1 MRLPNIQPSPRATV
15 TVPRLCGGLNLWDQ
29 PEQVGDNQLT
39 ACNNVWWHDGALQ
52 TRPGLRKTVT
62 FTDDYNICRSLNE
75 RELLLTSYHDY
86 IDEGEDVNK
95 LYGTLIRSD
104 GTVQPL
110 GDVKNCWEQFYE
122 DGCALGIRTNRAKTN
137 GYDWVWHT
145 CSGGYRNE
153 AIGYNEEQKRW
164 DTVELYVPLLMM
176 NGKGNKSTTEG
187 KSTMVEAVNLLTQS
201 CRCTYTT
208 DGVSDRYDLP
218 LPMVYDKTTVTLTLY
233 DEAAVTRTVSMWG
246 YSAFFEQPYAPQLL
260 GLDAAKYSSV
270 RLKVILSN
278 NAVHFE
284 AYGTPVGG
292 GTETK
297 IDGFVLPA
305 VDGERGNNLDV
316 TTGLNGKRFY
326 GNINAEPSWTML
338 SRMTKAVWYG
348 GGRSGLDT
356 GAHLFVTGNEQFPN
370 LLHWSDVNNPLY
382 FPENNYAYVG
392 EDSSPITALAKQGE
406 LLVIFREHDIY
417 CVQYVAGEVPTA
429 QQLEDGEVIETTV
442 HKSYFPITQLHPNI
456 GCDCPDTV
464 RLVNNKLVWLT
475 SDGRVHILT
484 AASQY
489 SERNVRQASPLIEQA
504 LRSHTKAELQAALAG
519 EYEGYYVLLVGN
531 KLYLMDCQ
539 TAAFTSFQY
548 YSREETAQKALPWY
562 VWTLP
567 PHVYSGLVYD
577 GEGLTLVAEDGEG
590 CSALYTFGGDSDDGE
605 PIESS
610 FTTKLFRFEEGNS
623 RMSIGRLQ
631 LCVGDAAGC
640 RITVQYV
647 TEQGTTEDG
656 YLLECD
662 GGHHGAL
669 RRYPLTPHL
678 RMVDCFG
685 LTLTARQPM
694 TVAGLQINYKKQ
706 GVVR

>member
-62 FTDDYNICRSLNE
+62 TDGIGGTLRRQNLSE
-75 RELLLTSYHDY
+75 RETLLMRFEGQGAGSYIFY
-86 IDEGEDVNK
+86 AALITTAENDV
-95 LYGTLIRSD
+95 GTAPHIELIGSRNRYFLAHSD
-104 GTVQPL
+104 HGVPVSM
-110 GDVKNCWEQFYE
+110 GV
-122 DGCALGIRTNRAKTN
+122 RAPRN
-137 GYDWVWHT
+137 AAYDWVFFMDTGAVVTYAAAEGWKQIER
-145 CSGGYRNE
+145 YRVSDGKFDPY
-153 AIGYNEEQKRW
+153 I
-164 DTVELYVPLLMM
+164 PLVMM
-176 NGKGNKSTTEG
+176 NGHGHDTPGDAKAVTP
-187 KSTMVEAVNLLTQS
+187 EAFNLLTPQA
-201 CRCTYTT
+201 RFTFTT
-208 DGVSDRYDLP
+208 DGISKVYP
-218 LPMVYDKTTVTLTLY
+218 LPMEGRPVRARLTLY
-233 DEAAVTRTVSMWG
+233 DKNIDGTVTPYTVEATHFDSTDNLGVFDGLTGADLGRSDVSVVHIQVVGKQVICWG
-246 YSAFFEQPYAPQLL
+246 NTSEDTLLLPQAYEQGANNLELILLCDVEGYQKATIPQMSRATWFGGNKG
-260 GLDAAKYSSV
+260 GLD
-270 RLKVILSN
+270 
-278 NAVHFE
+278 
-284 AYGTPVGG
+284 
-292 GTETK
+292 
-297 IDGFVLPA
+297 
-305 VDGERGNNLDV
+305 
-316 TTGLNGKRFY
+316 
-326 GNINAEPSWTML
+326 
-338 SRMTKAVWYG
+338 
-348 GGRSGLDT
+348 SGI
-356 GAHLFVTGNEQFPN
+356 HLFVTGHPEKPN

-406 LLVIFREHDIY
+406 LLVIFREHDLY

-567 PHVYSGLVYD
+567 PHVYTGLVYD

-640 RITVQYV
+640 RISVQYV

-662 GGHHGAL
+662 GAHHGAL
-669 RRYPLTPHL
+669 RRYPLSPHL